1 MQQANGHEKVPPVAI
16 VGAGPVGLVA
26 ALYLSRLK
34 VPFVVLEEDAGLS
47 TAAKAGTLT
56 PRSLEIFSQLGVV
69 DDVLAE
75 GLRLDVVDFVERR
88 QDRVL
93 MRMPLYE
100 LHGETAFPFTINL
113 PQSEYE
119 RILEAHASRSPFG
132 EVRFEHR
139 VVDLDQEEEGCRLT
153 VETPN
158 GTETIDASY
167 VLACDGGRSAVR
179 RMLGIKHEGKTYPEK
194 FALIDIE
201 TNLDEGGRRPA
212 YLSYIFDP
220 EEWLILVRQPRM
232 WRVLWPIPPDAPE
245 PEDAEVERKLRLAVG
260 DRPLRV
266 LGSLTYKVH
275 HRVAQRWRAGRVF
288 LLGDAAHLITPV
300 GGLGASTGIM
310 DANNLSWKVAW
321 VLRGLASPVLLD
333 TYEQERRPI
342 AEFIAGGLAD
352 RNRSM
357 MRMKNPLKR
366 AARDAAL
373 LTMQRFRAHRWN
385 IAYVRSLLATG
396 YHGDSREHSRL
407 SGIVRRTFRSILP
420 RTDPQVLAGDRAP
433 DGMLFGPDGRRRWL
447 HELLG
452 VSFAA
457 FTFDDARNGPE
468 ITPLQQQPS
477 FLRHYLVSPSDAPHD
492 TMLRDRTFWDVGG
505 SLTRRFH
512 AVPGT
517 TFLLRPD
524 GHVAAVE
531 PPNGRTAQRLYEEYV
546 GSSHPEE
553 HVSGEEALT
562 SGTYSG
568 VR

>member
-1 MQQANGHEKVPPVAI
+1 MLNANGNSNGPPPVVI

-26 ALYLSRLK
+26 ALYLHRLK

-69 DDVLAE
+69 EDVLAE

-93 MRMPLYE
+93 MQMPLYE
-100 LHGETAFPFTINL
+100 LGKETAFPFTINL

-119 RILEAHASRSPFG
+119 RILHEHASRSSFG

-139 VVDLDQEEEGCRLT
+139 VVGLEQDDSGCKLT
-153 VETPN
+153 VETPG
-158 GTETIDASY
+158 GTESIESSY
-167 VLACDGGRSAVR
+167 VLACDGGRSAIR
-179 RMLGIKHEGKTYPEK
+179 SMLGIEHDGKTYPEK

-201 TNLDEGGRRPA
+201 TNLDDDHGRRPT

-232 WRVLWPIPPDAPE
+232 WRVLWPIPPDAAE
-245 PEDAEVERKLRLAVG
+245 PEAEEIERKLRLAVG

-266 LGSLTYKVH
+266 IGSLTYKVH
-275 HRVAQRWRAGRVF
+275 HRVARRWNIGRTF

-310 DANNLSWKVAW
+310 DANNLLWKVAW
-321 VLRGLASPVLLD
+321 VLRGLADKNLLD
-333 TYEQERRPI
+333 TYEKERRPI
-342 AEFIAGGLAD
+342 AEFIASGLAD

-366 AARDAAL
+366 LARDAAL

-385 IAYVRSLLATG
+385 IAYVRSLLATR
-396 YHGDSREHSRL
+396 HGGTSEPPGRAER
-407 SGIVRRTFRSILP
+407 IFRSVFP
-420 RTDPQVLAGDRAP
+420 RTNPPVLVGDRAP

-447 HELLG
+447 QELLG
-452 VSFAA
+452 VSFTAL
-457 FTFDDARNGPE
+457 TFDDARNKPE
-468 ITPLQQQPS
+468 IAPLDQQPS
-477 FLRHYLVSPSDAPHD
+477 YVRHYLVSPVDAPHD
-492 TMLRDRTFWDVGG
+492 TGLRDRTFWDVGS
-505 SLTRRFH
+505 SLAHRFH
-512 AVPGT
+512 AESGT
-517 TFLLRPD
+517 TFLIRPD

-531 PPNGRTAQRLYEEYV
+531 PPGGRPVRQLYEDYL
-546 GSSHPEE
+546 GGPQPQGR
-553 HVSGEEALT
+553 VSGEAEMF
-562 SGTYSG
+562 SG
-568 VR
+568 VYS

>member
-1 MQQANGHEKVPPVAI
+1 MQDTNGHAKTPPVAI

-26 ALYLSRLK
+26 ALYLHRLR

-100 LHGETAFPFTINL
+100 LEKDTAFPFTLNL

-119 RILEAHASRSPFG
+119 RILHRHASRSALG
-132 EVRFEHR
+132 EVRFENR
-139 VVDLDQEEEGCRLT
+139 VVGLEQDEGGCTLT
-153 VETPN
+153 VETPD
-158 GTETIDASY
+158 GTESIEASY
-167 VLACDGGRSAVR
+167 VLACDGGRSTIR

-201 TNLDEGGRRPA
+201 ADLDGGDGRRPT

-232 WRVLWPIPPDAPE
+232 WRVLWPIPPESPE
-245 PEDAEVERKLRLAVG
+245 PEAAEIERKLRLAVG
-260 DRPLRV
+260 NRPLRV
-266 LGSLTYKVH
+266 IGAITYKVH
-275 HRVAQRWRAGRVF
+275 HRVAQRWNVGRAF

-310 DANNLSWKVAW
+310 DANNLLWKLAW
-321 VLRGLASPVLLD
+321 VLRGLAGPELLD
-333 TYEQERRPI
+333 TYERERRPI
-342 AEFIAGGLAD
+342 AEFIASGLAD
-352 RNRSM
+352 RNRSI

-373 LTMQRFRAHRWN
+373 LAMQRFRAHRWN
-385 IAYVRSLLATG
+385 IAYVRSLLATN
-396 YHGDSREHSRL
+396 HGGSSERPGAVERAL
-407 SGIVRRTFRSILP
+407 RSVFP
-420 RTDPQVLAGDRAP
+420 RMDPPVQVGDRAP

-447 HELLG
+447 HELVG

-457 FTFDDARNGPE
+457 FTFDDARNRPGLP
-468 ITPLQQQPS
+468 PLQDQQP
-477 FLRHYLVSPSDAPHD
+477 FLRHYLVSPFDAPHD
-492 TMLRDRTFWDVGG
+492 TGLRDRTFWDVGER
-505 SLTRRFH
+505 LTRRFH
-512 AVPGT
+512 AEPGT
-517 TFLLRPD
+517 TYLIRPD
-524 GHVAAVE
+524 GHVAAIE
-531 PPNGRTAQRLYEEYV
+531 PAGGRPAQRLYEDFV
-546 GSSHPEE
+546 GRPHPQSF
-553 HVSGEEALT
+553 VSGGEALF
-562 SGTYSG
+562 SGAYS
-568 VR
+568 